1 MLDQH
6 ESGMPLTRVR
16 PLKSHRTHLKSG
28 MLIALSL
35 CSASVATAADTACE
49 VTLPGGMVDT
59 RAFPTTPGETVL
71 NGRNDGNPATCTII
85 SLGTLNTIDYPGGLQ
100 INSGGT
106 GLNFQLV
113 EIDVKNGLTVDDG
126 GNGNGLVTFSGDQ
139 FTSIAGP
146 VAINNKAK
154 LKFVTHNTVASTSRL
169 RLQDAYFNIAADS
182 ELQVEFKLGDTTGQ
196 EFLTGAIQGDGDIR
210 LSNVGAKGRS
220 GTIFINNGDNQNYTY
235 TGDIYYGD
243 QIIPSIT
250 KSGDGVFT
258 FTGDVKKSS
267 GDTVGFTD
275 GFGLISIDG
284 GAFETTTEAF
294 VLGTEVLLQGGDLI
308 LNQATNGTTGGARFS
323 GRNTIYKRGTG
334 SITLGNIGRQFIGDL
349 AIEEGS
355 LGLLGSSS
363 LATTATIRIASGAT
377 LDLSQIGGGST
388 NLTRVSGGGTI
399 ALGSKTISNIISI
412 RPGDSIGVLDI
423 TGAGNVSLSGTL
435 LEFEI
440 DPTRAAGNAPGTT
453 HDQLR
458 VAGNVQIGTTPV
470 IKLVDVQQ
478 GASPSAFLNGREF
491 TVLTAASGLTGIS
504 PLAIQEDL
512 NTFHAF
518 IGADPETAII
528 TDTSVTV
535 KFGIKTV
542 ATASKDAGKV
552 SGGSSKNTA
561 NSAQQ
566 YLQQT
571 TGLTGNQ
578 QPTQQQLQNNAA
590 LQNLTTAKLSNAT
603 SNNNPEAYSSNLTL
617 TLEYADMVANS
628 VMNHASGAGLGLQQL
643 DGTAA
648 HDGRLWIDVAYV
660 DGQVDGSSNETG
672 DFDYNL
678 GTLVIGADLL
688 RSKTNT
694 FGVFGSAGLAD
705 MDEHDNIRQ
714 DIDGDIY
721 HLGVYNQYRFD
732 NGYKLSSLLAGF
744 YGDYDTSRQNLDPNG
759 AAAPRSKADFSSY
772 GATIGAKL
780 YKSFATSETIA
791 MTPSLGFTYT
801 RITQEKVKENDG
813 GVNYD
818 YRIEEAD
825 AETAILGIGLDTA
838 YTLQESSTPLVADF
852 RVRYEY
858 DAYAD
863 KNDTHDIDASLAGQ
877 QNADFVG
884 QNRGEHG
891 LILGAGIA
899 GQTGKNTTIGG
910 GVSYATHSN
919 GSEVSVSGNFTLSW

>member
-1 MLDQH
+1 MLHQH
-6 ESGMPLTRVR
+6 ESGMPLMRVR
-16 PLKSHRTHLKSG
+16 PLKSQMAHFKSG

-35 CSASVATAADTACE
+35 CSSSVVMAADTACE
-49 VTLPGGMVDT
+49 VTLPGGMVDV
-59 RAFPTTPGETVL
+59 RAFPATPGETVL
-71 NGRNDGNPATCTII
+71 NGRNDGNPATCTIV
-85 SLGTLNTIDYPGGLQ
+85 SLGAINTVDYPNGLQ
-100 INSGGT
+100 INTNGT
-106 GLNFQLV
+106 GLAFKLV
-113 EIDVKNGLTVDDG
+113 EIDILNGLTVDDA
-126 GNGNGLVTFSGDQ
+126 GNGNGLVTFSGDR
-139 FTSIAGP
+139 FTRIAGP

-154 LKFVTHNTVASTSRL
+154 LKFITHNTLSSTSRL

-182 ELQVEFKLGDTTGQ
+182 ELQAEFKLGDTTGK
-196 EFLTGAIQGDGDIR
+196 EFIIGAIHGDGDLS
-210 LSNVGAKGRS
+210 LSNAGTTPGS
-220 GTIFINNGDNQNYTY
+220 GTIVIANGDNQDYTY
-235 TGDIYYGD
+235 TGDIYYNN
-243 QIIPSIT
+243 QNAPSLAKKGNGT
-250 KSGDGVFT
+250 FT

-267 GDTVGFTD
+267 GDSIGFTD
-275 GFGLISIDG
+275 GFDLISIDG
-284 GAFETTTEAF
+284 GAFETTTESFILATK
-294 VLGTEVLLQGGDLI
+294 VQLQGGDLI
-308 LNQATNGTTGGARFS
+308 LNQATDGTTGGASFS
-323 GRNTIYKRGTG
+323 GNNTIYKRGAG
-334 SITLGNIGRQFIGDL
+334 SITLGGIDQQFKGNV

-355 LGLLGSSS
+355 LGLLGNAS
-363 LATTATIRIASGAT
+363 LRNTDAIRIASGAT
-377 LDLSQIGGGST
+377 LDLSQIGGST
-388 NLTRVSGGGTI
+388 VLTRVSGGGTI
-399 ALGSKTISNIISI
+399 TLGNKTISRFTSI
-412 RPGDSIGVLDI
+412 KPGDSIGVLDI
-423 TGAGNVSLSGTL
+423 TGSGQVNLSGTL
-435 LEFEI
+435 LEIEI

-453 HDQLR
+453 HDQLQ

-470 IKLVDVQQ
+470 IELVDVQQ

-491 TVLTAASGLTGIS
+491 TVLTAASGLAGIS

-512 NTFHAF
+512 SSFHAF
-518 IGADPETAII
+518 IGADPEISII
-528 TDTSVTV
+528 TDTSVSV

-542 ATASKDAGKV
+542 ANASKDAGKV
-552 SGGSSKNTA
+552 SSGSSKNTA
-561 NSAQQ
+561 NSTQQ

-590 LQNLTTAKLSNAT
+590 LQNLTTAKLSNAA

-617 TLEYADMVANS
+617 TLEYADLVANS

-688 RSKTNT
+688 QSKTNT

-721 HLGVYNQYRFD
+721 HLGVYNQYRFGD
-732 NGYKLSSLLAGF
+732 GYKLSGVLAGF

-877 QNADFVG
+877 PNTDFVG

-919 GSEVSVSGNFTLSW
+919 GTEVSVNGNFTLSW